1 MATFRGEPQRPKRCV
16 SNGCFFFPCRLCW
29 LFSHLFSYSTPHHQ
43 FIPRVPEPL
52 GSPRSSVKTIGRTES
67 QAHLTI
73 NAYMQ
78 GINESADEGDDGDS
92 LFF

>member
-1 MATFRGEPQRPKRCV
+1 MLAFSSLVVCV
-16 SNGCFFFPCRLCW
+16 GCFLTSFL
-29 LFSHLFSYSTPHHQ
+29 TQHHQ